1 MGIIANLS
9 TKAKLGLL
17 LLLLLLGILL
27 TGILGI
33 RAANTIN
40 DNNTRLYAQATVPLG
55 YIGKLN
61 GSLEEVRG
69 YFYRYVSGAITY
81 DKLKSHV
88 SNWFAKDYEEF
99 KKAYA
104 KAISTPEDKAL
115 FEEIV
120 REFETYKSLSLKR
133 FELLEAGKTEEAKTF
148 ASQVAVQGRK
158 CGDLLNKFMEFNV
171 KMAET
176 ISAENDQ
183 VAALETKL
191 LIALVSVCSILGLL
205 IGFLIIR
212 NITSSLTSIGEGLD
226 SFFAFLSRESKEAKK
241 ITLNSSD
248 EFGKM
253 AGAINE
259 NVERIKTGILQDSKA
274 VEETVVIANQVKSG
288 HLSVRIST
296 PPHNPQLNELQVV
309 LNDMFKD
316 LNANVTHVLEVL
328 SVYSKNDFTKRAEK
342 SKLEGEVASLIEGV
356 NYLGDEITKM
366 LRDSLQA
373 GERLEE
379 QSRLLND
386 SMQTL
391 SQGTNEQA
399 ASLEESAAAIEEM
412 SSSMHSVNDRT
423 SEVIK
428 QSEEIKG
435 VIGIIRDIADQ
446 TNLLA

>member
-212 NITSSLTSIGEGLD
+212 NITSSLTSIEEGLR
-226 SFFAFLSRESKEAKK
+226 SFFAFLSRESREAKK

-248 EFGKM
+248 EF
-253 AGAINE
+253 
-259 NVERIKTGILQDSKA
+259 
-274 VEETVVIANQVKSG
+274 
-288 HLSVRIST
+288 
-296 PPHNPQLNELQVV
+296 
-309 LNDMFKD
+309 
-316 LNANVTHVLEVL
+316 
-328 SVYSKNDFTKRAEK
+328 
-342 SKLEGEVASLIEGV
+342 
-356 NYLGDEITKM
+356 
-366 LRDSLQA
+366 
-373 GERLEE
+373 
-379 QSRLLND
+379 
-386 SMQTL
+386 
-391 SQGTNEQA
+391 
-399 ASLEESAAAIEEM
+399 
-412 SSSMHSVNDRT
+412 
-423 SEVIK
+423 
-428 QSEEIKG
+428 
-435 VIGIIRDIADQ
+435 
-446 TNLLA
+446 